1 MAPERTIGTD
11 AAQLQDLAVD
21 TTGGIFAIVN
31 GRLLSIQP
39 GGNPDAR
46 HDVPV
51 STPTQSLTH
60 AIFDARGRLYYSD
73 STENVMLS
81 APAASAPYHKI
92 LNTGGSDNYLALDGD
107 GRLYVGVNG
116 GVVLILSGATRGT
129 PAISKLVGQHTS
141 TRTEYTEQIEGLST
155 DSSGKLYVSNCAS
168 DSTASVLVFAHGAR
182 ADAAPI
188 ATLAGARTGLTC
200 SFPGR

>member
-116 GVVLILSGATRGT
+116 GVVLILSG
-129 PAISKLVGQHTS
+129 QHTS